1 MISEPIYMYDKIFNE
16 KKKQWDAARL
26 AEQREIARIMGLP
39 EPQAVLTPRESERTF
54 GKAPEVK
61 PVKATANPYRR
72 LASKEHRQNNT
83 LRKAL
88 GGSPAPAPSAPAP
101 GAPAPGAP
109 KPSKTVKVGGVVF
122 AGSVTEIIDGAGR

>member
-1 MISEPIYMYDKIFNE
+1 MMSEAMYLHDPIFEE
-16 KKKQWDAARL
+16 KRRRWNAERL
-26 AEQREIARIMGLP
+26 KEQREISKILGLP

-72 LASKEHRQNNT
+72 LASKEHHQR
-83 LRKAL
+83 RAL
-88 GGSPAPAPSAPAP
+88 LNVGAPSAP
-101 GAPAPGAP
+101 GAQAPGAP

-122 AGSVTEIIDGAGR
+122 AGSVTEIVEGGGR

>member
-1 MISEPIYMYDKIFNE
+1 MSASESVYLYDKAFEAKRKRWNE
-16 KKKQWDAARL
+16 QRL

-39 EPQAVLTPRESERTF
+39 EPEAVLTPREAERVF
-54 GKAPEVK
+54 GKAARKTAPSAVIPIK
-61 PVKATANPYRR
+61 PPVSNPYKR

-101 GAPAPGAP
+101 THNKA
-109 KPSKTVKVGGVVF
+109 VEIGGLVF
-122 AGSVTEIIDGAGR
+122 AGSVAETIEGAAR